1 VITEFDRT
9 ILDAL
14 LAGDLLELAILRAQA
29 SVADV
34 RERRMTGVG
43 FFTNFLIPPDAPRLD
58 VSGQRVIS
66 GVGAELEGVD
76 HGVGFLLFVRDGQL
90 DVLEG
95 FTFDEPWPTRVALRR
110 WFYLRPRLGQHG
122 TLVETPDRDMV
133 HVASM
138 LAGEPALAADGAVII
153 L

>member
-1 VITEFDRT
+1 MITEFDRT

-29 SVADV
+29 GVADV
-34 RERRMTGVG
+34 RERKMTGVG
-43 FFTNFLIPPDAPRLD
+43 FFTTFSIPPDAPRLD
-58 VSGQRVIS
+58 VAGQRVIS
-66 GVGAELEGVD
+66 GVGAELEGVN
-76 HGVGFLLFVRDGQL
+76 HGVGFLLFVRNGQL

-110 WFYLRPRLGQHG
+110 WFYLRPRPGQQG
-122 TLVETPDRDMV
+122 SLVETPDRDLV

-138 LAGEPALAADGAVII
+138 LAG
-153 L
+153 